1 MRSKEESAILIPNC
15 VIIPLITAPCVWQI
29 IPPVE
34 RLESK
39 ARLKDAVI
47 FESRIFSRND
57 DRLYRFISYLNVLSA
72 DEFSMNDE
80 DNAGNELLVFPTK
93 NLKIIL
99 MIIDVD
105 SCAKHKLFA
114 WNRKFMK
121 YGRVEIID
129 IIDANWIIWYRQREG
144 CYFVSCGLP
153 VDSPVNVL
161 CHSFAD
167 W

>member
-29 IPPVE
+29 IPLVE

-80 DNAGNELLVFPTK
+80 DNAGNELRLPDEKSQDNFDDNRCRFMRKTQTIR
-93 NLKIIL
+93 LK
-99 MIIDVD
+99 
-105 SCAKHKLFA
+105 S
-114 WNRKFMK
+114 
-121 YGRVEIID
+121 
-129 IIDANWIIWYRQREG
+129 
-144 CYFVSCGLP
+144 
-153 VDSPVNVL
+153 
-161 CHSFAD
+161 
-167 W
+167 